1 MSLKDQITDQ
11 MKTAMKAREM
21 DKLGALRFLLSEIKK
36 AEIDNKGDLDDVA
49 ILAVVKRERK
59 KVKDS
64 IKQFV
69 DAGRAEL
76 AENEQINLVV
86 LEQFL
91 PEEMGA
97 DEITKIVDEVI
108 AGGADN
114 FGAVMGQV
122 MAKTKGQADGVL
134 VKKLV
139 EEKLG

>member
-91 PEEMGA
+91 PGLPAMCQ
-97 DEITKIVDEVI
+97 
-108 AGGADN
+108 
-114 FGAVMGQV
+114 MY
-122 MAKTKGQADGVL
+122 L
-134 VKKLV
+134 
-139 EEKLG
+139 